1 MANAFDRE
9 IINTLEKPLS
19 SDVNLIGSYGD
30 FALRSLVA
38 QLMAVASSNSGGD
51 TLQGLGNGF
60 LNDGFKVR
68 PQSPGMF
75 VTVAPGVGFASAP
88 GDIVSAVGG
97 VGGLDDLAPYK
108 PMVLTALQTIPIDA
122 APGSGTRCDIIEVAY
137 DRQSVD
143 STSRLVLNP
152 STQQFALGTVNKRL
166 SWALDGNIG
175 RVTSGAASTAAIGYK
190 VGDSSGNPPLV
201 TSGYHKI
208 ADIVVPASTIVL
220 NTANIRDERHILAPG
235 GSFSIDGLIEVP
247 ATAAGTVSTMALQTN
262 ATPGVEV
269 YLVCAGGGSGVVGAQ
284 ATLVV
289 LAGRP
294 NQIASGVA
302 NITQIPFLAG
312 WANNQIVATPALI
325 LRIDSGLQ
333 TSLQGTACYPGPRQ
347 VPLGAGCVVFS
358 LGAVHFNSDGTQN
371 YSGLPSTVGY
381 NFHLSITP
389 GAIAEI
395 PY

>member
-51 TLQGLGNGF
+51 TLQGLVNGF

-75 VTVAPGVGFASAP
+75 VTVAPGVGFACAP
-88 GDIVSAVGG
+88 GDLVSSVGG

-152 STQQFALGTVNKRL
+152 STQQFAPGTVNKRL

-175 RVTSGAASTAAIGYK
+175 RVTSGAGRKT
-190 VGDSSGNPPLV
+190 
-201 TSGYHKI
+201 
-208 ADIVVPASTIVL
+208 
-220 NTANIRDERHILAPG
+220 
-235 GSFSIDGLIEVP
+235 GL
-247 ATAAGTVSTMALQTN
+247 
-262 ATPGVEV
+262 
-269 YLVCAGGGSGVVGAQ
+269 
-284 ATLVV
+284 
-289 LAGRP
+289 
-294 NQIASGVA
+294 
-302 NITQIPFLAG
+302 
-312 WANNQIVATPALI
+312 
-325 LRIDSGLQ
+325 
-333 TSLQGTACYPGPRQ
+333 
-347 VPLGAGCVVFS
+347 
-358 LGAVHFNSDGTQN
+358 
-371 YSGLPSTVGY
+371 
-381 NFHLSITP
+381 
-389 GAIAEI
+389 
-395 PY
+395 

>member
-68 PQSPGMF
+68 PKSPGMF

-220 NTANIRDERHILAPG
+220 NTANIRDERNILAPG
-235 GSFSIDGLIEVP
+235 GSFNIDGLIEVP

-284 ATLVV
+284 ATLIV

-302 NITQIPFLAG
+302 NIIQIPLSG
-312 WANNQIVATPALI
+312 WANNQIVATPATVE
-325 LRIDSGLQ
+325 RVDAPTQ
-333 TSLQGTACYPGPRQ
+333 TLLQGTACYPGPRQ
-347 VPLGAGCVVFS
+347 VPLGAGCVKFS
-358 LGAVHFNSDGTQN
+358 LGAIHFKSDGTQD
-371 YSGLPSTVGY
+371 YSDLPSTVGY
-381 NFHLSITP
+381 GFRLSITP

-395 PY
+395 SY